1 MPFSQYFFFPKAFFH
16 HSFCAIPSKVS
27 KSDDLA
33 ILPTQKVTDE
43 CAQHN
48 INVDSKHVADQCSQR
63 DAYIAVSKL
72 LAVQI
77 SDSSADWVAVLLS
90 FSA

>member
-1 MPFSQYFFFPKAFFH
+1 M
-16 HSFCAIPSKVS
+16 S

-33 ILPTQKVTDE
+33 ILPTQNVTDE
-43 CAQHN
+43 CAQRN
-48 INVDSKHVADQCSQR
+48 TNVDSKHVADQCSQL

-72 LAVQI
+72 LAVQV

-90 FSA
+90 FPA

>member
-1 MPFSQYFFFPKAFFH
+1 M
-16 HSFCAIPSKVS
+16 S

-90 FSA
+90 FSAWDRSRPSPVAIGVGLWRYET